1 MRHIQI
7 AWSTAALIALVML
20 TTFAQSSGDTPVP
33 TKGTLNRV
41 DKTLSGT
48 QGQSGGVI
56 DVWVH
61 VITSGDGS
69 QGAVPDAQIVSQM
82 SVLNSAF
89 TSTGWSF
96 NHAGTT
102 RTANDDW
109 FTMTQGT
116 DEELQAKTALRQG
129 SASTLN
135 LYTNNIGGGSLGF
148 ASWPW
153 DYNGAPQRYGVV
165 VLFSTL
171 PGGNAAPYNLGDT
184 AVHMVGH
191 WLGLLH
197 TFEGGCGKG
206 GDSIDDTQPELSAA
220 FGCPVG
226 RDTCKGGSVDPI
238 FNFMDYTDDS
248 CKDTFTSGQGT
259 RINKAFASYRSGP

>member
-1 MRHIQI
+1 MRLTQL
-7 AWSTAALIALVML
+7 AYTTAGLLGLVML
-20 TTFAQSSGDTPVP
+20 TTFAQSSGDTLVP
-33 TKGTLNRV
+33 AKGTLNRV
-41 DKTLSGT
+41 EKTLSNAT
-48 QGQSGGVI
+48 SQPGGII

-61 VITSGDGS
+61 VITSSDGS
-69 QGAVPDAQIVSQM
+69 AGSVPDAQIVSQM
-82 SVLNSAF
+82 SVLNNAYA
-89 TSTGWSF
+89 STGWSF

-109 FTMTQGT
+109 FLMTQGSD
-116 DEELQAKTALRQG
+116 DELAAKAALRRG

-153 DYNGAPQRYGVV
+153 DYSGSPQRDGVV

-171 PGGNAAPYNLGDT
+171 PNGSAAPYNLGDT
-184 AVHMVGH
+184 AVHLVGH

-197 TFEGGCGKG
+197 TFEGGCKG
-206 GDSIDDTQPELSAA
+206 SGDSVADTEPELSGA

-226 RDTCKGGSVDPI
+226 RDTCKGGSIDPI
-238 FNFMDYTDDS
+238 FNFMDFTDDS
-248 CKDTFTSGQGT
+248 CKDTFTPGQGN
-259 RINKAFASYRSGP
+259 RINKAFTAYRSGP

>member
-1 MRHIQI
+1 MRHKPL
-7 AWSTAALIALVML
+7 ALTTAVILALVML
-20 TTFAQSSGDTPVP
+20 HSFAQSSGDTLVA

-48 QGQSGGVI
+48 PGQSGGVI
-56 DVWVH
+56 DVWFH
-61 VITSGDGS
+61 VITSADGS
-69 QGAVPDAQIVSQM
+69 AGAVPDAQIVSQM
-82 SVLNSAF
+82 SVLNSAYA
-89 TSTGWSF
+89 STGWSF

-102 RTANDDW
+102 RTADDNW
-109 FTMTQGT
+109 FTMTQGS

-153 DYNGAPQRYGVV
+153 DYNGAPQRDGVV

-171 PGGNAAPYNLGDT
+171 PNGIAAPYNLGDT
-184 AVHMVGH
+184 AVHLVGH

-206 GDSIDDTQPELSAA
+206 GDSIDDTPPELSGAY
-220 FGCPVG
+220 GCPVG
-226 RDTCKGGSVDPI
+226 RDTCKGGGIDPI
-238 FNFMDYTDDS
+238 FNFMDFTDDS
-248 CKDTFTSGQGT
+248 CKDTFTPGQGT
-259 RINKAFASYRSGP
+259 RIDKAFGAYRSGL